1 MFVRCGLHISD
12 RIVEAAVPI
21 ATRAERSRQR
31 NIEVENLFNLS
42 RAQDESN
49 AAQQNHASRSASY
62 NQPIFNRKLPVLA
75 DKDVGV
81 PLSQEA
87 LEGQVPSAYGAT
99 FRRSLMSKNP
109 DVNED
114 TAGLVRARTDAQLRL
129 ARQRAGNPTTG
140 QYDALDARK
149 LGSRPEAGK
158 ILSLRESTANQR
170 NLGVRQANG
179 KHREEATRIEGLQ
192 YGKDTMGL
200 EPRQRY
206 PTSSPRQSPASEQ
219 TEAPRRS
226 FPRDDSNYQGQSTQ
240 GIHFRRFDLGAEGR
254 YDQANRRQ
262 SGTNDRPVRENVP
275 SGRGSRVR
283 RGGAQGS
290 GGGRPRVSR
299 KGGDGEPQSRKRNK
313 EASRGND
320 FGRKISAEETYNEDE
335 RRYMKEETE
344 KKSTKSTH
352 FEPKVIS
359 PETFSGLG
367 PALGS
372 GEQGISE
379 ILGAKIHLAQ
389 RILEG
394 EYVEWYSKEQKA
406 DVMTIVNVMKR
417 KRKSDAASSP
427 STEAE
432 HQTQGLLQK
441 LLGGRYEV
449 TKPQQD
455 KDILGHVARHAD
467 RNESYY
473 PTDQQSLLEKVRS
486 IMPAGNTTKAR
497 VT

>member
-1 MFVRCGLHISD
+1 MEV
-12 RIVEAAVPI
+12 AVPI
-21 ATRAERSRQR
+21 ATRAERSKQR
-31 NIEVENLFNLS
+31 NIEVENLYNLS

-49 AAQQNHASRSASY
+49 AAQQNLSSRSASS
-62 NQPIFNRKLPVLA
+62 NQPVFNRQLPVLT

-99 FRRSLMSKNP
+99 LRRSLISKNP
-109 DVNED
+109 DVNEN
-114 TAGLVRARTDAQLRL
+114 TAGLVRARTDAQVRL
-129 ARQRAGNPTTG
+129 ARQGAGNSITG

-158 ILSLRESTANQR
+158 VLSLRERTANQR
-170 NLGVRQANG
+170 GLGIRQANR
-179 KHREEATRIEGLQ
+179 KHGEEATRIEGLQ
-192 YGKDTMGL
+192 FRKDIMGL
-200 EPRQRY
+200 KPRQTY
-206 PTSSPRQSPASEQ
+206 PTSSPRQSVGSEQ
-219 TEAPRRS
+219 IEAPRRS
-226 FPRDDSNYQGQSTQ
+226 FTRDDNNFQGQSTQ
-240 GIHFRRFDLGAEGR
+240 GTHFRRFDLGAEGR
-254 YDQANRRQ
+254 YDQANRRV
-262 SGTNDRPVRENVP
+262 SGANERPVRENAS

-290 GGGRPRVSR
+290 GAGRPRASR

-313 EASRGND
+313 ETSRGND
-320 FGRKISAEETYNEDE
+320 FGPKISAEEMYNEDE
-335 RRYMKEETE
+335 RRYMKEEKE

-352 FEPKVIS
+352 FEPGLIS

-379 ILGAKIHLAQ
+379 ALGAKIHLAQ
-389 RILEG
+389 RVLEG
-394 EYVEWYSKEQKA
+394 EYVEWYSKEQKK
-406 DVMTIVNVMKR
+406 DVMTIVNVMK
-417 KRKSDAASSP
+417 KERKSNAASSL

-432 HQTQGLLQK
+432 YQTQGLLQK
-441 LLGGRYEV
+441 LLGGKYEV
-449 TKPQQD
+449 TKPQQE

-486 IMPAGNTTKAR
+486 IVPAGHTDKAR
-497 VT
+497 AS